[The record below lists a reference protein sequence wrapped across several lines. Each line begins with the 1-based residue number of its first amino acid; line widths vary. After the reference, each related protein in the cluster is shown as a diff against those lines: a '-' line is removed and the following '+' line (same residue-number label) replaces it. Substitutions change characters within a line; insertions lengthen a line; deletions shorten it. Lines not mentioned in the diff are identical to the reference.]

1 MTLGA
6 IGVVLVSLYFL
17 AILIAAAVSKKVD
30 KIDERTLEAEK
41 AAIEQLDKVL
51 ETKDDLNEPA
61 RWVP

>member
-6 IGVVLVSLYFL
+6 IGVVLVSLYFV
-17 AILIAAAVSKKVD
+17 AILVATAVSKKVD
-30 KIDERTLEAEK
+30 KIDRRTLEAEK
-41 AAIEQLDKVL
+41 ATIEQLDKVL